1 MKREIEAATAG
12 DPRLVELTKLLP
24 PVPKESAS
32 SLRRTPL
39 LQFSASAVPF
49 FFFVLFAFPASIAP
63 YHWISRQKA
72 LFAVCFRN
80 HSYVNPWFGLVPEV
94 YTHNLLSSSCRVK
107 TAYIR
112 KFAPRV
118 FVVYIYMLFFLFGHR
133 VQTPH
138 ATRLHRN
145 SGNACIPEDSPWY
158 GHGRPWPSARDW

>member
-24 PVPKESAS
+24 PVPEEGAS

-49 FFFVLFAFPASIAP
+49 FLFVLFAFPASIAP

-72 LFAVCFRN
+72 LFVVCFRN
-80 HSYVNPWFGLVPEV
+80 HLHVNPWFGLVPEV
-94 YTHNLLSSSCRVK
+94 YTHNPLSSCRVK
-107 TAYIR
+107 TTYVR

-118 FVVYIYMLFFLFGHR
+118 FVVYIYAFFLFRSQG
-133 VQTPH
+133 TNP
-138 ATRLHRN
+138 
-145 SGNACIPEDSPWY
+145 
-158 GHGRPWPSARDW
+158 ARHPIASQ